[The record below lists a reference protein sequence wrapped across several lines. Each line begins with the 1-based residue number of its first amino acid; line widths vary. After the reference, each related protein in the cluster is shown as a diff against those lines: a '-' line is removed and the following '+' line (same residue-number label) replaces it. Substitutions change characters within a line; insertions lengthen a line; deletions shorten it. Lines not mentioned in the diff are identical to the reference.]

1 MSDLA
6 NRISCA
12 ATIIKDTLECFDLY
26 LGMDAKTED
35 FIFCDR
41 KGFDDKTGNF
51 GRVNS
56 RDINLKKEVQE

>member
-1 MSDLA
+1 MNDLE
-6 NRISCA
+6 NRISSA
-12 ATIIKDTLECFDLY
+12 ARIISDTLKCFDLY

-41 KGFDDKTGNF
+41 KGFDGKTGEF

-56 RDINLKKEVQE
+56 REINIRRGK

>member
-1 MSDLA
+1 MNDLA
-6 NRISCA
+6 NRISLA
-12 ATIIKDTLECFDLY
+12 AQIIKDTLKCFDLY

-41 KGFDDKTGNF
+41 KGFDDGTGEF

-56 RDINLKKEVQE
+56 KEINIGRDK

>member
-1 MSDLA
+1 MNDLA
-6 NRISCA
+6 NRISLA
-12 ATIIKDTLECFDLY
+12 AQIIKVTLECFDLY

-41 KGFDDKTGNF
+41 KGFDDRTGKF

-56 RDINLKKEVQE
+56 REINIRRDK

>member
-1 MSDLA
+1 MKDLE

-12 ATIIKDTLECFDLY
+12 ATIIKDTLECFNLY

-41 KGFDDKTGNF
+41 EGFDNRTGKF

-56 RDINLKKEVQE
+56 RDINLKMEED

>member
-1 MSDLA
+1 MNDLA
-6 NRISCA
+6 NRISSA
-12 ATIIKDTLECFDLY
+12 AQIIKDTLKCFDLY

-41 KGFDDKTGNF
+41 KGFDDGTGKF

-56 RDINLKKEVQE
+56 REINLKEE

>member
-1 MSDLA
+1 MNDLA
-6 NRISCA
+6 NRISSA
-12 ATIIKDTLECFDLY
+12 AQIIKDTLECFDLY

-41 KGFDDKTGNF
+41 KGFDDRTGQF

-56 RDINLKKEVQE
+56 REINIGRDE